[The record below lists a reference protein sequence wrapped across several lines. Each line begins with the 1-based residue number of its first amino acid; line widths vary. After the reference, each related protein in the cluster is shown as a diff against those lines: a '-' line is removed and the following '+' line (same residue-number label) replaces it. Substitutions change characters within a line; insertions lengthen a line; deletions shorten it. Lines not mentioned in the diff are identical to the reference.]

1 MPKFQMAVLLGVPV
15 ILLTVV
21 IAHAAGQAGQEEG
34 KFAGEYAIHGGS
46 PGDITPPTVKDAKLS
61 MTIDGRLAARMYR
74 ELGPKSQ
81 LKECVPAN
89 MEIRGLG
96 DISCEREKGARE
108 TTCYIGFDLRSGKSI
123 YVRDC

>member
-15 ILLTVV
+15 ILLTAV

-81 LKECVPAN
+81 QKECVPDN
-89 MEIRGLG
+89 MEIRDLG
-96 DISCEREKGARE
+96 DISCEREAGGQ
-108 TTCYIGFDLRSGKSI
+108 TTCYIGFNLRSGKSI
-123 YVRDC
+123 HVRDC